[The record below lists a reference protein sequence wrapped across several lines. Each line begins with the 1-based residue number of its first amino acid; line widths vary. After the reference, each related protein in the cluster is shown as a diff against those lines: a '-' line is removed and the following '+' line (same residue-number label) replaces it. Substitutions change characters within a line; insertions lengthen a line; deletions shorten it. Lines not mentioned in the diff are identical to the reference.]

1 MQEGAA
7 RACLVSMRL
16 HLRLS
21 VATALREQRTMTCSP
36 VVRAQL
42 VCLDCT
48 RQVGMLASVSA
59 VLLVVS
65 IRHLVEKA

>member
-36 VVRAQL
+36 VLHAQL
-42 VCLDCT
+42 VCQGYT
-48 RQVGMLASVSA
+48 QQVGMLASA
-59 VLLVVS
+59 TGVLLVAS
-65 IRHLVEKA
+65 IRRLVERA